1 MGGNNMEPARPTRNI
16 TTRISLEVNS
26 MLEELVRQYEADGAK
41 VSRRTIIEEG
51 IKLIWKKK
59 FKGTK

>member
-1 MGGNNMEPARPTRNI
+1 MEPARPTRNI
-16 TTRISLEVNS
+16 TTRISLEVND
-26 MLEELVRQYEADGAK
+26 MLEELVRQYEADGVK

-59 FKGTK
+59 FKETNRKKQ

>member
-1 MGGNNMEPARPTRNI
+1 MEPARPTRNI

>member
-1 MGGNNMEPARPTRNI
+1 MEPARPTRNI
-16 TTRISLEVNS
+16 TTRISLEVND
-26 MLEELVRQYEADGAK
+26 MLEELVRQYEADGVK

-59 FKGTK
+59 IQRNKIK

>member
-1 MGGNNMEPARPTRNI
+1 MEPARPTRNI
-16 TTRISLEVNS
+16 TTRISLEVNE
-26 MLEELVRQYEADGAK
+26 MLEALVRQYEADGVK

-59 FKGTK
+59 FKETNRKKQ